1 MLHSNNSASMT
12 LAFTQRARASLP
24 AADTFAREAGGAVG
38 TRLSDLGSG
47 AGAHARDCGRHCRA
61 SERTAAHSAS
71 PPFACG
77 LLTRALGSLAS
88 ATLSIRTCTIDGSA
102 SVETSPSEPDS
113 LHAILRRICS
123 GAAHQRRGWEAGR

>member
-1 MLHSNNSASMT
+1 MLHSNNSGSMT

-38 TRLSDLGSG
+38 TRLSDL
-47 AGAHARDCGRHCRA
+47 A
-61 SERTAAHSAS
+61 SERARTHAIAAVTAERAS
-71 PPFACG
+71 GPPPILPPPLACG
-77 LLTRALGSLAS
+77 LLTWALGSLAS